1 MCFSLYNVRHFIQTV
16 ISFSLMFQ
24 LKRLVRSRTLCVTM
38 GSVSRSGGTAMG
50 SQTVKMVLM
59 RAWTSAVSRWFLM
72 NTALHQQS
80 SVTCATKV
88 NMNLSVRI

>member
-1 MCFSLYNVRHFIQTV
+1 M
-16 ISFSLMFQ
+16 
-24 LKRLVRSRTLCVTM
+24 TM

-50 SQTVKMVLM
+50 SQTVKTVLM

-72 NTALHQQS
+72 NAALHQQS

-88 NMNLSVRI
+88 NMNLSVRILVLNL